1 MNNILEEI
9 TYSDGRMD
17 DVVKSLYTPAKLKL
31 RARTYEGINKNLRKR
46 RGTTTSTAFSI
57 PSAFMAVEVPNGNEG
72 GSGYNVISSD
82 NLEEIKDSGNRSKK
96 LKINKGQ
103 AKGIISKAIN
113 TPLKENEQPE
123 ISVESPDLEVSVEQV
138 QPPVVSESETYE
150 VPSVEPIK
158 TIEQQE
164 VNEPEVVVDQVPV
177 IDPLDIAREKVLNT
191 SPVIANVIEEEK
203 KDVAEQAEEA
213 DVFKDLEKVTG
224 EYTRID
230 EEFKKSAKALED
242 AQKELE
248 TSINDF
254 EKLEDNIERTNTK
267 IRERNEAIDSAWKE
281 KKDIEDQIKEIEEK
295 TRAKIRLVNSAKE
308 QKLREKRAKE
318 QERSKILNENKS
330 YQEKIE
336 KGTKKVT
343 ELEQQ
348 DKELEQREN
357 EAIDAKR
364 EAQDRYNS
372 KLAVFEAIT
381 LPAGINLENDM
392 EEVASISKLPT
403 MIDDEYTDYKEDA
416 YTYKKV
422 A

>member
-17 DVVKSLYTPAKLKL
+17 NVVKSLYTPAKLKL
-31 RARTYEGINKNLRKR
+31 RARTYEGINKNLSRR
-46 RGTTTSTAFSI
+46 RGTTTNSEFSI
-57 PSAFMAVEVPNGNEG
+57 PDAFMAVEVPSSNEG
-72 GSGYNVISSD
+72 GSGYTVISSD
-82 NLEEIKDSGNRSKK
+82 NLEEIRDLGSRSKK
-96 LKINKGQ
+96 LKINAGQ
-103 AKGIISKAIN
+103 AKGITSKAIN
-113 TPLKENEQPE
+113 TPLVNQKESE
-123 ISVESPDLEVSVEQV
+123 ISVENPNLEVSVEQV

-150 VPSVEPIK
+150 VSNVEPIK
-158 TIEQQE
+158 TVENQE
-164 VNEPEVVVDQVPV
+164 IKEPEVAVTQIPIV
-177 IDPLDIAREKVLNT
+177 DPLDVAREKVLNRPSIT
-191 SPVIANVIEEEK
+191 ANTIEEDK
-203 KDVAEQAEEA
+203 KDIAEQAEEI

-248 TSINDF
+248 TSKNDF
-254 EKLEDNIERTNTK
+254 EKIEDNIEKTNTK

-281 KKDIEDQIKEIEEK
+281 KEDIEEQIKEIEEK
-295 TRAKIRLVNSAKE
+295 TKAKIRLVNSAKE

-318 QERSKILNENKS
+318 QERSKILTENKS

-336 KGTKKVT
+336 KSTKKVT

-348 DKELEQREN
+348 DKELEQKEN

-381 LPAGINLENDM
+381 LPEGINLENDM
-392 EEVASISKLPT
+392 EEVASITKFPT
-403 MIDDEYTDYKEDA
+403 MINDGYTNDNEDA